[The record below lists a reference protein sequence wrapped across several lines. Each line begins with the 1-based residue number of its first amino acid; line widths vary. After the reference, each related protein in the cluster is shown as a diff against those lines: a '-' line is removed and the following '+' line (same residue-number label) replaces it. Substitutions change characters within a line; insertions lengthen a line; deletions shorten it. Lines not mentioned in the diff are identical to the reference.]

1 MMLYC
6 WTCAQP
12 AAFWGWLSLPLETH
26 GMIIVAVCV
35 GEAND
40 ETSKLVS
47 LFQAWQD
54 IVGL

>member
-1 MMLYC
+1 MLYC
-6 WTCAQP
+6 WTCALP
-12 AAFWGWLSLPLETH
+12 AAFWGSLSLPLETH
-26 GMIIVAVCV
+26 GMIIAAVCV